1 MKKTVVTNSIY
12 IISSIIAYTNKLYF
26 FSFTIFFQGMISAM
40 AHYYNSSTL
49 FMIDYIFVFTNF
61 LYGYTQCFLAD
72 NRLTQKIIANII
84 NIISAYFYFNKSNY
98 EYNHSIWH
106 LLNGSASIIV
116 SLYGESE
123 EKIYNKLKTRFL

>member
-1 MKKTVVTNSIY
+1 MKKTVISNSIY
-12 IISSIIAYTNKLYF
+12 IISSIIASTNKLYF
-26 FSFTIFFQGMISAM
+26 FSFTIFFQGIISAM

-49 FMIDYIFVFTNF
+49 FMIDYIFVFINF
-61 LYGYTQCFLAD
+61 FYGYTQCFLAD

-123 EKIYNKLKTRFL
+123 EKIYNKLKNRFL